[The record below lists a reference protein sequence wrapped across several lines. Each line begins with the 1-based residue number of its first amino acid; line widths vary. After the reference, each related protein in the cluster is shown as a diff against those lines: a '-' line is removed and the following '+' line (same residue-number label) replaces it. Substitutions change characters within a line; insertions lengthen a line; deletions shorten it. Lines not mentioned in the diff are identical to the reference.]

1 LGSTGRGARWSARFE
16 KDGPA
21 AKAGLQPGD
30 VILGVNSKP
39 IERYG
44 ELSGS
49 IAAMKRARMH
59 HWMSGAAVKKL
70 TVSVKVTELK
80 NSSPRRKPAPSR
92 RSARPTRPVSLD

>member
-1 LGSTGRGARWSARFE
+1 MRNWRSHLGLDRPRARWSASVE

-49 IAAMKRARMH
+49 IAAIEAGRGCITGCLAR
-59 HWMSGAAVKKL
+59 
-70 TVSVKVTELK
+70 
-80 NSSPRRKPAPSR
+80 R
-92 RSARPTRPVSLD
+92 